1 MPMRATY
8 GACGI
13 MLVLCLVA
21 VPSAMRADELKVT
34 VYASAL
40 PPERPLTDDE
50 RALLGRALNI
60 DPAQLSLTAP
70 VPTLRT
76 RHATASNRVNVS
88 RTEQSGGASTTV
100 VSKSL
105 SADWNAKI
113 GADLNLA
120 APAPVTYQPDRPMP
134 GSATPRNSG
143 AAWASVG
150 IVPDL
155 ATLDARVDPG
165 SDQGRIATTFQRS
178 LPIGDK
184 VSVTVHD
191 SYAVSDTLGE
201 ANSSAAAPA
210 GLPVMT
216 VPEQTAGAAPAPVWT
231 SDRGVKV
238 NIQPTGTTLSAALTS
253 ASTEPTAHNVL
264 SAEQRLYGP
273 LHVTTTV
280 TDPGESN
287 SNQSITAGLK
297 LNW

>member
-1 MPMRATY
+1 MPMRAIH
-8 GACGI
+8 GACGV
-13 MLVLCLVA
+13 MLALCVVG
-21 VPSAMRADELKVT
+21 VPSAVRADELKVT

-60 DPAQLSLTAP
+60 DPAQLSLTTQS
-70 VPTLRT
+70 PTLRK
-76 RHATASNRVNVS
+76 RYATTSNRLNVS
-88 RTEQSGGASTTV
+88 RTEQANGASTTV
-100 VSKSL
+100 VTKSL
-105 SADWNAKI
+105 SAEWNAKI

-120 APAPVTYQPDRPMP
+120 TPVPVHYQPDRPMP
-134 GSATPRNSG
+134 GSATPLSSG

-165 SDQGRIATTFQRS
+165 SDQGRVGTTFRRS

-184 VSVTVHD
+184 MSVTVHD
-191 SYAVSDTLGE
+191 SYVVSDTLSG
-201 ANSSAAAPA
+201 ANSTAAPA
-210 GLPVMT
+210 GLPVMAL
-216 VPEQTAGAAPAPVWT
+216 PEQTASTTAAPVWT

-238 NIQPTGTTLSAALTS
+238 NVLPTGTTLSAGVTS
-253 ASTEPTAHNVL
+253 ASSDPTTHRVL
-264 SAEQRLYGP
+264 SADQQIYGP

-280 TDPGESN
+280 TDPGESY
-287 SNQSITAGLK
+287 SNQSISAGLK

>member
-1 MPMRATY
+1 MPIRAIH
-8 GACGI
+8 GACGV
-13 MLVLCLVA
+13 MLALCVVG
-21 VPSAMRADELKVT
+21 VPSAVRADELKVT
-34 VYASAL
+34 VYASEL
-40 PPERPLTDDE
+40 PPERPLTDGE

-70 VPTLRT
+70 EPTLRQ
-76 RHATASNRVNVS
+76 RDATASNRVNVS
-88 RTEQSGGASTTV
+88 QSEQPDGASTTV
-100 VSKSL
+100 VTKSL
-105 SADWNAKI
+105 STDWNAKI

-120 APAPVTYQPDRPMP
+120 APAPVSYQPDRPMP
-134 GSATPRNSG
+134 GSAVPHNSG

-155 ATLDARVDPG
+155 ATVDARVDPG
-165 SDQGRIATTFQRS
+165 SDQGRIGTTFRRS

-201 ANSSAAAPA
+201 ANSTAAAPA
-210 GLPVMT
+210 
-216 VPEQTAGAAPAPVWT
+216 WT

-238 NIQPTGTTLSAALTS
+238 NVRPTGTTLSAALTS
-253 ASTEPTAHNVL
+253 ASSDPTTHHVL
-264 SAEQRLYGP
+264 SAEQQIYGP

-280 TDPGESN
+280 TDPGESY
-287 SNQSITAGLK
+287 SNQSISAGLK